1 MGSLGI
7 IAVDKLEWNKI
18 QPYIPA
24 VFAFLGTI
32 FCNLKTLQYCNVE
45 TFIVFRASTPIAVA
59 IGDYLFL
66 GRELPSYQSLIC
78 LIGLI
83 FGVVIYTWTDAG
95 FQINGYFWLSMWYFI
110 FLIDQLYLKHVCQK
124 VKMKSNWGRVYYLN
138 LLSSSPL
145 FFTFIINQELANDGV
160 NWNFASIT
168 FLIISCLLGLAMSF
182 FAFSARH
189 AVSATSFTV
198 LGNVCKVNTVIIN
211 LLIWDKHA
219 NIPGLFALFICLIC
233 AYFYKQAPLR
243 SKAIN

>member
-1 MGSLGI
+1 MVK
-7 IAVDKLEWNKI
+7 VDKLEWSKI
-18 QPYIPA
+18 KLYIFG

-32 FCNLKTLQYCNVE
+32 FSNLKTLQYCNVE

-66 GRELPSYQSLIC
+66 GRELPSYRSLLC

-83 FGVVIYTWTDAG
+83 VGVSLYTYTDQG
-95 FQINGYFWLSMWYFI
+95 FEINGYKWLALWYGI
-110 FLIDQLYLKHVCQK
+110 FLVDQLYIKFLCKR

-138 LLSSSPL
+138 FLSSIPL
-145 FFTFIINQELANDGV
+145 FFTFIINQELANEGV
-160 NWNFASIT
+160 NWNGVSIT
-168 FLIISCLLGLAMSF
+168 FLIVSCLLGLAMSY
-182 FAFSARH
+182 FAFLARH

-219 NIPGLFALFICLIC
+219 NLPGLIALSLCLVC
-233 AYFYKQAPLR
+233 AYFYRQAPLR
-243 SKAIN
+243 SKSIN

>member
-1 MGSLGI
+1 MVK
-7 IAVDKLEWNKI
+7 VDKLEWSKI

-66 GRELPSYQSLIC
+66 GRELPSYQSLLC

-83 FGVVIYTWTDAG
+83 CGVSLYTYTDAG
-95 FQINGYFWLSMWYFI
+95 FEINGYFWLSLWYLV
-110 FLIDQLYLKHVCQK
+110 FLMDQLYLKHVCQK

-138 LLSSSPL
+138 LLASTPL
-145 FFTFIINQELANDGV
+145 FFSFIINQELANDGV
-160 NWNFASIT
+160 NWNIYSIT
-168 FLIISCLLGLAMSF
+168 FLLISCLLGLAMSY
-182 FAFSARH
+182 FAFLARH

-198 LGNVCKVNTVIIN
+198 LGNVCKINTVVIN

-219 NIPGLFALFICLIC
+219 NIPGLIALSLCLAC

-243 SKAIN
+243 SKSIN